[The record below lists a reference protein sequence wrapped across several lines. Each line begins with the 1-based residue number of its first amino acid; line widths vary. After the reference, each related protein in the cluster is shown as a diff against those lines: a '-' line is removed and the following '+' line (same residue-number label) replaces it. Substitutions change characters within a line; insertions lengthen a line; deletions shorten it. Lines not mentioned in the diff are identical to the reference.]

1 MLRNT
6 RRIVRIMDL
15 NNRPDLLQ
23 AYELAHQRGNTPT
36 AVLTAQRRH
45 GIAEMEIYRAGDRLV
60 MIMEVT
66 DAYDPAAL
74 DAETARSPV
83 IAAWHQRMAEL
94 QRAPFAGGVAWPE
107 AHLVFRQSEHD

>member
-1 MLRNT
+1 MVRNK

-15 NNRPDLLQ
+15 DNRAEVLG
-23 AYELAHQRGNTPT
+23 AYDLAHQPPNTP
-36 AVLTAQRRH
+36 ARVLNAQRQH
-45 GIAEMEIYRAGDRLV
+45 GIAEMEIYRAGNRLV

-74 DAETARSPV
+74 DAETARSSE
-83 IAAWHQRMAEL
+83 IAAWHQRMGEL
-94 QRAPFAGGVAWPE
+94 QRAPFADGVGWPE

>member
-1 MLRNT
+1 MSRNT
-6 RRIVRIMDL
+6 RRIVRLMDL
-15 NNRPDLLQ
+15 NNRSDLFQ
-23 AYELAHQRGNTPT
+23 AYELAHQRGNTPN
-36 AVLTAQRRH
+36 AVLSAQRRH
-45 GIAEMEIYRAGDRLV
+45 GIAELEIYRAGDRLV

-74 DAETARSPV
+74 DAESARSPE

-94 QRAPFAGGVAWPE
+94 QTAPFADRVAWPE